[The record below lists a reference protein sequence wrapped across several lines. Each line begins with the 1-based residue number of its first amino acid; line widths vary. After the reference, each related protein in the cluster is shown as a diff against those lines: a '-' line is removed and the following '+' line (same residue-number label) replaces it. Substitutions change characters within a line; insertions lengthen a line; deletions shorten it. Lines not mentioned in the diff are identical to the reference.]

1 MAKTFLVVPELGKI
15 SFCDKYLLE
24 CLTRRYNS
32 RHEAGAVAGGVSKQY
47 GIQVEV
53 FESVLL
59 LDTKTSCIVL

>member
-32 RHEAGAVAGGVSKQY
+32 RHKARTVAESISKQY